1 DEHSLFYKDFR
12 LVEGVIGG
20 LKLTAC
26 LDTGAVA
33 NLIDK
38 RRVDQ
43 MKGVRMKNVI
53 ADKLKDAQGKSI
65 RTIGKVVL
73 DVEMEVGKKCRVGFM
88 VAEQDVP
95 TILLGNSALAAMG
108 MELKFK
114 EENKESEDT
123 SDNAVVLRTK
133 YLAPGEVGT
142 VIVSGGRRGEGQKV
156 LITDR
161 EDVIEGIN
169 SDDAIVRVPVWNG
182 SNVDRVYEKYDVIG
196 RWSKIVVKG
205 KVEKSTGKEDGSFQ
219 MNQCHLGNPGTQIN
233 NWMEIKGN
241 LEKCRN
247 GKLSRRIE
255 EILRSRASVFAVG
268 EDDLGRLK
276 EMACDIRMEEGDGI
290 GAMLSQKGADG
301 LERPIAFFSRG
312 IRDSEKNFTVV
323 DAEALAVRTQDV
335 RGDDEMRRRRSEGNA
350 EDTNVKEW
358 IEAQNKDDWVV
369 SMREKLKGVKNGNVD
384 PGEEVTIPS
393 STKKTSLADWVVH
406 RGVLY
411 LLGSDHER
419 KLYIPEGRRDRF
431 IQEIHDSPLSGHLC
445 TKKLV
450 QKLLNEVYWGSMLKD
465 VQRVL
470 RKCERCLLA
479 NSAKRM
485 VPPLQPEIVQRFK
498 IERKLT
504 LPYHSRSNGLTER
517 FNRTIEEIMR
527 RIRMRDDQWEEAL
540 PYAVYAYNASPHN
553 VTGETP
559 LFLMHGRDDPL
570 PVSAIPRENPAYT
583 VYMDVD
589 EYKRRM
595 SWMIEKVRAIVTT
608 RLENERRKMKE
619 RYDERHRNNMVT
631 KPEVGDQVYIRVEL
645 KSGDIR
651 KMAYQYE
658 GPFRVVGTSA
668 TTVTVVRIVDG
679 IDHGHDKDRRIV
691 QWDRVRLV
699 PKGEENED

>member
-161 EDVIEGIN
+161 EDVVEGIN

-196 RWSKIVVKG
+196 RWSKIVVQG
-205 KVEKSTGKEDGSFQ
+205 KAEKSTGKEDGSFQ

-255 EILRSRASVFAVG
+255 EILRSRASVLAVG

-276 EMACDIRMEEGDGI
+276 EMACDIRIEEGERI
-290 GAMLSQKGADG
+290 GAMLSQKGVDG
-301 LERPIAFFSRG
+301 LGRPIAFYSRG
-312 IRDSEKNFTVV
+312 LRDSEKTLTVV

-335 RGDDEMRRRRSEGNA
+335 RGDDEMRRRR
-350 EDTNVKEW
+350 
-358 IEAQNKDDWVV
+358 
-369 SMREKLKGVKNGNVD
+369 R
-384 PGEEVTIPS
+384 
-393 STKKTSLADWVVH
+393 
-406 RGVLY
+406 
-411 LLGSDHER
+411 
-419 KLYIPEGRRDRF
+419 
-431 IQEIHDSPLSGHLC
+431 
-445 TKKLV
+445 
-450 QKLLNEVYWGSMLKD
+450 
-465 VQRVL
+465 
-470 RKCERCLLA
+470 
-479 NSAKRM
+479 
-485 VPPLQPEIVQRFK
+485 
-498 IERKLT
+498 
-504 LPYHSRSNGLTER
+504 
-517 FNRTIEEIMR
+517 
-527 RIRMRDDQWEEAL
+527 
-540 PYAVYAYNASPHN
+540 
-553 VTGETP
+553 
-559 LFLMHGRDDPL
+559 
-570 PVSAIPRENPAYT
+570 
-583 VYMDVD
+583 
-589 EYKRRM
+589 
-595 SWMIEKVRAIVTT
+595 
-608 RLENERRKMKE
+608 
-619 RYDERHRNNMVT
+619 
-631 KPEVGDQVYIRVEL
+631 
-645 KSGDIR
+645 
-651 KMAYQYE
+651 
-658 GPFRVVGTSA
+658 
-668 TTVTVVRIVDG
+668 
-679 IDHGHDKDRRIV
+679 
-691 QWDRVRLV
+691 
-699 PKGEENED
+699 EENEE